1 MDDAPLIEIR
11 GVWKRFGGT
20 QALQEVSLSIG
31 RGAVHGLVGEN
42 GAGKST
48 LGKLITGVYR
58 PDAGEILVGGR
69 RVAYHSPRDALADG
83 VTLIAQE
90 LALVPQRSVLDN
102 IFLGAESR
110 RAGLLDKRA
119 MLARYKALD
128 THGFE
133 LDPNARVGSLRVAD
147 QQKVEI
153 LRSLARNARLIV
165 MDEPTA
171 SLSQG
176 EASRLFEI
184 VRRLATEGTAV
195 VYVSHFLEEVLS
207 LCDAITV
214 LKDGRVVRTAPA
226 AAETAE
232 SLVLGMIGRSLE
244 TTFPPK
250 RQPGPDAPA
259 VLSVRNL
266 ASPGRFR
273 AVSFEVRRGEIV
285 GLAGL
290 IGSGRT
296 EVARAIFGADPPAQG
311 QIELEGR
318 PVTIRSPRR
327 AVRLGVSMLP
337 ESRRQGLVPGR
348 SIAENVSLPHLE
360 SLSVAGFVRRGAERR
375 DVREVIGRIGT
386 PAASDRALVGSL
398 SGGNQQ
404 KVLFSKWLVNRPR
417 VLIADEPTR
426 GVDVGAKSAIYELL
440 ASLAA
445 SGLAILLIS
454 SELEEILGLAHRVL
468 VMRNGLLVGELHGE
482 EATNERVLRLAF
494 GTAGPTAAGAAA

>member
-20 QALQEVSLSIG
+20 QALREVSLSIG
-31 RGAVHGLVGEN
+31 QGAVHGLVGEN

-48 LGKLITGVYR
+48 LGKLVTGVYR
-58 PDAGEILVGGR
+58 PDQGEILVGGR
-69 RVAYHSPRDALADG
+69 PVAYHSPRDALADG
-83 VTLIAQE
+83 LTLIAQE

-110 RAGLLDKRA
+110 RAGLLDRRA
-119 MLARYKALD
+119 MLARYSVLD
-128 THGFE
+128 THGFG
-133 LDPNARVGSLRVAD
+133 LDPGARVGSLRIAD

-184 VRRLATEGTAV
+184 VRRLAAEGTTV
-195 VYVSHFLEEVLS
+195 IYVSHFLEDVLG

-250 RQPGPDAPA
+250 RQPEPDAPA

-266 ASPGRFR
+266 GSRGRFR
-273 AVSFEVRRGEIV
+273 DVSFEVRRGEIV

-296 EVARAIFGADPPAQG
+296 EVARAIFGADPPAEG

-327 AVRLGVSMLP
+327 AIRLGVSMLP
-337 ESRRQGLVPGR
+337 ESRRQGLVFGR
-348 SIAENVSLPHLE
+348 SIAENVSLPHLA
-360 SLSVAGFVRRGAERR
+360 SLSVAGFVRRGAERQH
-375 DVREVIGRIGT
+375 VREVIERVGT
-386 PAASDRALVGSL
+386 PAASDRDLVGSL

-404 KVLFSKWLVNRPR
+404 KVLFSKWLVSRPR
-417 VLIADEPTR
+417 VLLADEPTR

-468 VMRNGLLVGELHGE
+468 VMRNGLLAGELSGE
-482 EATNERVLRLAF
+482 EATAERILGLAF
-494 GTAGPTAAGAAA
+494 ATTGPAVAGAAA